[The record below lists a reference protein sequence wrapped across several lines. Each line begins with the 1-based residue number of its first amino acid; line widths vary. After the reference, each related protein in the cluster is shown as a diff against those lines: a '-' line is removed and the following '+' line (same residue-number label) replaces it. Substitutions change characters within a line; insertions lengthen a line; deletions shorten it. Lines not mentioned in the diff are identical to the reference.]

1 MINIIFWDV
10 DGTLLNFLAAE
21 SAAVKGL
28 FLKFGF
34 GECSDEM
41 IAEYSQINKKYW
53 KQIEKGEITKEEALR
68 ARFVEFFASH
78 GLPVAAAEKFNA
90 EYQVRLGDTV
100 AYCDNSFEIVRS
112 LRGKVKQY
120 AASNGTVVA
129 QKRKLKNSGLDALMD
144 GIFLSE
150 AVGAEK
156 PDVRFFNAAFAFIEK
171 SGIKI
176 AKENTLIV
184 GDSLTSDILGGKNA
198 GIKTCFY
205 NPRGE
210 KNTSNVLPDYE
221 IKNLNEIYDI
231 LKKA

>member
-1 MINIIFWDV
+1 M
-10 DGTLLNFLAAE
+10 
-21 SAAVKGL
+21 
-28 FLKFGF
+28 
-34 GECSDEM
+34 
-41 IAEYSQINKKYW
+41 
-53 KQIEKGEITKEEALR
+53 
-68 ARFVEFFASH
+68 
-78 GLPVAAAEKFNA
+78 
-90 EYQVRLGDTV
+90 

-129 QKRKLKNSGLDALMD
+129 QTRKLKNSGLGALMD

-156 PDVRFFNAAFAFIEK
+156 PDVRFFNTAFGFIEK
-171 SGIKI
+171 SGTKI
-176 AKENTLIV
+176 EKENTLIV

-205 NPRGE
+205 HPRGE
-210 KNTSNVLPDYE
+210 ENTSNILPDYE

>member
-78 GLPVAAAEKFNA
+78 GLPVAAAMFRRKSSTRNIRCA
-90 EYQVRLGDTV
+90 SAIRWRIATT
-100 AYCDNSFEIVRS
+100 ASKSCVRS
-112 LRGKVKQY
+112 AVK
-120 AASNGTVVA
+120 
-129 QKRKLKNSGLDALMD
+129 
-144 GIFLSE
+144 
-150 AVGAEK
+150 
-156 PDVRFFNAAFAFIEK
+156 
-171 SGIKI
+171 
-176 AKENTLIV
+176 
-184 GDSLTSDILGGKNA
+184 
-198 GIKTCFY
+198 
-205 NPRGE
+205 
-210 KNTSNVLPDYE
+210 
-221 IKNLNEIYDI
+221 
-231 LKKA
+231 